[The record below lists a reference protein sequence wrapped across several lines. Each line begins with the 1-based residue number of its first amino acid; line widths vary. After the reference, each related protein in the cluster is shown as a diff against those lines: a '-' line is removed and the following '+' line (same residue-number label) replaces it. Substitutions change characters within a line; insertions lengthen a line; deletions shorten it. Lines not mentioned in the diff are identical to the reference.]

1 MDVDLVV
8 LMEREAP
15 ASSGL
20 FSTTPSPTLTMESG
34 IEAPLHSSP
43 TAKSNNGSDLV
54 VDSLSLHPSPTMSS
68 PALLTASSSTLAETV
83 NGGSLSLP
91 SSTVSLS
98 TPDPVS
104 QVQATDSPLG
114 SDNTLA
120 QATDSFFLS
129 TENVN
134 ASVSNGLSIS
144 LNVPPPSQ
152 QQVAMTQDV
161 NKSQAH
167 PSETAQDTTKFVPTL
182 GAWAKPL
189 FFKPPATPPE
199 PSTPR
204 DYDPALV
211 GTQLATLWPSLND
224 EILNKKPK
232 SKHPTRTLQPPI
244 EKLPPPELK
253 ADGSLRFPW
262 AARLSPQSRNLY
274 RAATPTYRLDGTP
287 EDCSTSTPEVFEST
301 TSKLDGQGV
310 TVPVP
315 ALPSVEDVHDL
326 PSGTSVILDG
336 TGNQILGTSFTSS
349 HFQQEK
355 PADLSNSV
363 PTLPRLVDSSS
374 TPIVTQIM
382 ESFPSSN
389 INTEI

>member
-1 MDVDLVV
+1 
-8 LMEREAP
+8 
-15 ASSGL
+15 
-20 FSTTPSPTLTMESG
+20 MESG

-43 TAKSNNGSDLV
+43 TAKSNDGSDLV

-91 SSTVSLS
+91 SSTLEASVSLS

-120 QATDSFFLS
+120 QATDSLSLS

-161 NKSQAH
+161 NKSQVH

-182 GAWAKPL
+182 GAWEKPL

-262 AARLSPQSRNLY
+262 VARLSPQSRNLY
-274 RAATPTYRLDGTP
+274 RRNIADTRLQVMFPPLTIANHALRY
-287 EDCSTSTPEVFEST
+287 FHLMHFL
-301 TSKLDGQGV
+301 SKQLLQ
-310 TVPVP
+310 
-315 ALPSVEDVHDL
+315 
-326 PSGTSVILDG
+326 
-336 TGNQILGTSFTSS
+336 
-349 HFQQEK
+349 
-355 PADLSNSV
+355 
-363 PTLPRLVDSSS
+363 
-374 TPIVTQIM
+374 
-382 ESFPSSN
+382 
-389 INTEI
+389 